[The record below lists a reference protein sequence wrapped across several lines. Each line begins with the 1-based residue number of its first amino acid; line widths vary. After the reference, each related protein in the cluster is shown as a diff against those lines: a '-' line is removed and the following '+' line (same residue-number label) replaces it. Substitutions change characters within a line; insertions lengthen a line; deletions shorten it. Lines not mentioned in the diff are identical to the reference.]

1 MFILYF
7 VLVVTFVASFQ
18 QNPNVRMPMIAKTVD
33 KITNHGIENQEVV
46 DYEIPAWVYQKVF
59 KYNKRSYI
67 MKKNRYYHAMRRKN

>member
-18 QNPNVRMPMIAKTVD
+18 QNPNVRMPIIANTAD

-46 DYEIPAWVYQKVF
+46 DYEIPDWVYQKVF